1 MEPILGNNSLLR
13 PLWRRVFDR
22 AWVLNLVLFVLLGC
36 LRAYGIL
43 GPERE
48 GVRQLIM
55 VGFLLMWFLPFVFF
69 DSNGR
74 RAMGLKKVDRPIWL
88 LWGVLLGAAAA
99 LVIFAIGF
107 LLYGRTG
114 DNWYVAIS
122 RQYMLGDLLSQLSL
136 SMLIPMFTIPAMVFS
151 PIGEEFF
158 FRGMVH
164 ESING
169 RWGERAATLV
179 NGLASISRERWG
191 CAGGEAARTPRPPG
205 LLRWYIFVVGGM
217 MMKKKLT
224 NAIKIVGGIVLALGL
239 MLAGFVVLQPKR
251 RRITVQYV

>member
-1 MEPILGNNSLLR
+1 MLENSSLLR
-13 PLWRRVFDR
+13 PLWRRVFGR

-55 VGFLLMWFLPFVFF
+55 TGFLLMWFLPFVFWSR
-69 DSNGR
+69 DGR
-74 RAMGLKKVDRPIWL
+74 RVMGLKRVDHPIWL

-99 LVIFAIGF
+99 LVIFVIGF
-107 LLYGRTG
+107 LLYGRTA

-122 RQYMLGDLLSQLSL
+122 RQYMLGDLVSQLSL
-136 SMLIPMFTIPAMVFS
+136 TMLIPMFTIPAMVFS

-179 NGLASISRERWG
+179 NGLAFSAVHFLHYGIARD
-191 CAGGEAARTPRPPG
+191 AGVWHVRIVPG
-205 LLRWYIFVVGGM
+205 MLWVLLM
-217 MMKKKLT
+217 MGTSWLFT
-224 NAIKIVGGIVLALGL
+224 LC
-239 MLAGFVVLQPKR
+239 R
-251 RRITVQYV
+251 RRGGAIWPAVLSHSAFNLVMNLTIFLVLLVGRL